1 MKWKDKR
8 IEKLVLKKSN
18 SHLKISVILFLL
30 TLMMPVFFIIYSM
43 NEQKEKENNYTN
55 NDNIHMIRL
64 DGKVVD
70 ERYYPITNQE
80 SRKLETLLNDKGY
93 CKKYDI
99 TTLFKIVGITDKET
113 ENGIEIYG
121 ISKKASNWIIE
132 KELQDETV
140 YMKECNGEQIELSVP
155 VLTMVDG
162 GIEVNECDN
171 VELKWKIGVK
181 EDSPLLLYIHEF
193 TDLQQGYVTEDTFLE
208 LLRHMYKLDEKVIS
222 LYAEEIENIVAVES
236 IYVYVK
242 DVYQIDEIA
251 NILKENGYC
260 ITYTFE
266 AFDSLSTSLLKSNII
281 LLCLLILIFTISVVN
296 LIFSF
301 WSYLKVQQKDMGI
314 LLFYGYS
321 KKRLY
326 RIYSRNINRVFIMVG
341 GSAMILSSGI
351 WLMVMKDDSIRSLF
365 IILGLTMFIVLVV
378 SRIVLWGP
386 LKKYLKKDLLKLIK
400 QSKEFE

>member
-1 MKWKDKR
+1 
-8 IEKLVLKKSN
+8 
-18 SHLKISVILFLL
+18 
-30 TLMMPVFFIIYSM
+30 MPAFFAIYSM

-55 NDNIHMIRL
+55 NDNIHIIRL
-64 DGKVVD
+64 DGRVID
-70 ERYYPITNQE
+70 GRYYPITNQE
-80 SRKLETLLNDKGY
+80 PGKLEVLLNDKGY
-93 CKKYDI
+93 CEKYDI
-99 TTLFKIVGITDKET
+99 TTLFKMVGITDKET
-113 ENGIEIYG
+113 ENGIEVYG
-121 ISKKASNWIIE
+121 ISKKASNWIAE
-132 KELQDETV
+132 QELQDDTI
-140 YMKECNGEQIELSVP
+140 YMKECEEEQIELSVP

-171 VELKWKIGVK
+171 VKLKWKIGVK

-208 LLRHMYKLDEKVIS
+208 LLKHMYKLDMKDAS
-222 LYAEEIENIVAVES
+222 LYAQEIENIAAVES

-242 DVYQIDEIA
+242 EVYQIDELA

-266 AFDSLSTSLLKSNII
+266 AFHSLSTSLLKSNII
-281 LLCLLILIFTISVVN
+281 LLCLLILVFTISVVN

-314 LLFYGYS
+314 LIFYGYS

-326 RIYSRNINRVFIMVG
+326 RIYSRNINRIFITVG
-341 GSAMILSSGI
+341 ASAMILSSGI
-351 WLMVMKDDSIRSLF
+351 WFLLMKEDSIRSLF
-365 IILGLTMFIVLVV
+365 IILGLILFIVLAV

-386 LKKYLKKDLLKLIK
+386 LKKYLNKDFLKLIK